1 MKHALS
7 FKVFP
12 NMLATFGL
20 GGVFFNA
27 SLMSVF
33 GVVFSLLLYR
43 THTYVV
49 ASLCGAL
56 LEKVYFQFS
65 DGCDW
70 CNSLCYAI

>member
-33 GVVFSLLLYR
+33 GVVFSYFFIPE
-43 THTYVV
+43 TKDKSIYE
-49 ASLCGAL
+49 
-56 LEKVYFQFS
+56 LETMFMKKESNQ
-65 DGCDW
+65 DMIH
-70 CNSLCYAI
+70 NSV